1 MNDTLPAE
9 LEVRALMRAAEA
21 TGGSAM
27 LLSKGDRDR
36 GDIFLLLCQRG
47 VTTALAGREYTAAG
61 ERRWRIMASEHS
73 DRPGAVDEA
82 IAKRRAIDPDL
93 WVVEL
98 DLADPAFYTAEILEI
113 S

>member
-1 MNDTLPAE
+1 MSDTLPAE

-36 GDIFLLLCQRG
+36 GDIFLLLCERG
-47 VTTALAGREYTAAG
+47 VTKALVGREYTAAG
-61 ERRWRIMASEHS
+61 QRRWRILASADP
-73 DRPGAVDEA
+73 DRPGAVDET

-98 DLADPAFYTAEILEI
+98 DLADPTRYAAEILEI